1 MRQLLLL
8 VAAGAALAVPSTALA
23 NASKADQTPPGV
35 FVPGWYGSSQGHG
48 TVTTQYRAFYT
59 DFAGPVECSG
69 VNQVNKNTSIY
80 GQDSFTCTST
90 VGGLSYTPTVGEI
103 FPWTSDYWQLRGAF
117 IPGGATVTAVGYD
130 STGTI
135 PLSYSIIAY
144 Y

>member
-1 MRQLLLL
+1 MRKLLLL
-8 VAAGAALAVPSTALA
+8 VAAVAALAVPSTALA
-23 NASKADQTPPGV
+23 NASKAEQTPGV

-103 FPWTSDYWQLRGAF
+103 FHWTSDYWQLRGAF